1 MWNASDIAI
10 KELWITEETNNCI
23 VYDYVLG
30 LSSISFFLSFM
41 ETNDLR
47 RPEENKT
54 SCSIFMDTLQLC
66 QACRFRGGGVAKG
79 SMVGPVFFNVYLDFF
94 VCIRRVD
101 AYNFTDDSI
110 LSSFAKS
117 VKMLLEIPITES
129 KNAIKWFS
137 DNKIIVND
145 DKFKSI
151 IIQKSNSKKQ

>member
-1 MWNASDIAI
+1 
-10 KELWITEETNNCI
+10 
-23 VYDYVLG
+23 
-30 LSSISFFLSFM
+30 
-41 ETNDLR
+41 
-47 RPEENKT
+47 
-54 SCSIFMDTLQLC
+54 
-66 QACRFRGGGVAKG
+66 
-79 SMVGPVFFNVYLDFF
+79 MVGPVFFNVYLDFF

-145 DKFKSI
+145 DNNRNARILWMFI
-151 IIQKSNSKKQ
+151 

>member
-1 MWNASDIAI
+1 MTLC
-10 KELWITEETNNCI
+10 KELQKTCYPLVNARKGLPTQLGPWG
-23 VYDYVLG
+23 VLA
-30 LSSISFFLSFM
+30 S
-41 ETNDLR
+41 
-47 RPEENKT
+47 KT
-54 SCSIFMDTLQLC
+54 VWK
-66 QACRFRGGGVAKG
+66 GGEGVAKG

-94 VCIRRVD
+94 VCIRKVS
-101 AYNFTDDSI
+101 AYSFTDDSI

-129 KNAIKWFS
+129 KNDIKWFS